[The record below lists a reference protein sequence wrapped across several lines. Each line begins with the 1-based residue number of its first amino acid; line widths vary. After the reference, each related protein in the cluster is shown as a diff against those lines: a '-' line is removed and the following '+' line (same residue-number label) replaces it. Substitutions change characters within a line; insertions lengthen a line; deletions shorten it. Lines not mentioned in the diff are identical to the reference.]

1 MINCAVKQIE
11 KTIPVVAIS
20 LTVKGDMFMD
30 KKKILL
36 ILGFAGF
43 VAMADNWVVSPILPS
58 IAQNL
63 NVDIASA
70 SIIISAY
77 MLPFGLFQLL
87 YGYLAERFGKRQ
99 VITFSISMF
108 TIATALCAFSIGL
121 PDLTAYRALTGMFA
135 AAIMPVSL
143 ALIGDLFP
151 MEERQSAI
159 GSFMGISFLGQGLSM
174 AIGGS
179 IAYFLNW
186 RGVFGVYAGLAIVSS
201 ILLFTIGKKIPSTKN
216 KESKA
221 IMPYINVLKN
231 PSSAIIYALVIFEGI
246 FLIGSFSFLGGF
258 IKQIFELNNFAI
270 GMVMTAF
277 GVMALLA
284 GRKSGM
290 IAAKIGRKKTAAIGL
305 SFAFLADLLLVT
317 MGSFL
322 PTVVIAI
329 GLMGFGFM
337 LAHSTFLTI
346 ATEFAA
352 KARGIAMS
360 LVAFC
365 FMGGGG
371 IGTAI
376 GGKIVAASSFQM
388 LFAIYGTGLLLL
400 TLSALIVKN
409 SFKTSTQS

>member
-1 MINCAVKQIE
+1 MN
-11 KTIPVVAIS
+11 
-20 LTVKGDMFMD
+20 
-30 KKKILL
+30 KKKMIL

-43 VAMADNWVVSPILPS
+43 VTMADNWVVSPILPA
-58 IAQNL
+58 IAQNM
-63 NVDIASA
+63 NVDVASA
-70 SIIISAY
+70 SIVITAY

-87 YGYLAERFGKRQ
+87 YGYLAERLGKRQ
-99 VITFSISMF
+99 VITFSISLF
-108 TIATALCAFSIGL
+108 TVATALCAFAFAI
-121 PDLTAYRALTGMFA
+121 PDLAVYRALTGMFA
-135 AAIMPVSL
+135 AAVMPVSL

-186 RGVFGVYAGLAIVSS
+186 RGVFGVYAGLAVLSS
-201 ILLFTIGKKIPSTKN
+201 LLLFTIGRKIPSTKN

-221 IMPYINVLKN
+221 LMPYIGLLKN
-231 PSSAIIYALVIFEGI
+231 PSSLIIYALVLFEGV
-246 FLIGSFSFLGGF
+246 FLLGSFSFLGAF
-258 IKQIFELNNFAI
+258 IKKTFDLNNFAI
-270 GMVMTAF
+270 GLVMTAF
-277 GVMALLA
+277 GIMALIA

-290 IAAKIGRKKTAAIGL
+290 IAAKIGRKKTTVIGL
-305 SFAFLADLLLVT
+305 SLAFIADLLLVT
-317 MGSFL
+317 MGGFL
-322 PTVVIAI
+322 FVTVIAV
-329 GLMGFGFM
+329 GLMGCGFM
-337 LAHSTFLTI
+337 MAHSTFLTI

-376 GGKIVAASSFQM
+376 GGQIVAASSFERLFTVYGIGLM
-388 LFAIYGTGLLLL
+388 LVTVSTLL
-400 TLSALIVKN
+400 VN
-409 SFKTSTQS
+409 SSFGMSSQLQKSIQGGR

>member
-1 MINCAVKQIE
+1 
-11 KTIPVVAIS
+11 
-20 LTVKGDMFMD
+20 MD
-30 KKKILL
+30 NKKILL
-36 ILGFAGF
+36 ILGLAGF
-43 VAMADNWVVSPILPS
+43 VTMADNWVVSPILPS
-58 IAQNL
+58 IAQSL
-63 NVDIASA
+63 NVNVASA

-99 VITFSISMF
+99 VITFAISMF
-108 TIATALCAFSIGL
+108 TLATALCAFAVAI
-121 PDLTAYRALTGMFA
+121 PDLAAYRALTGMFA
-135 AAIMPVSL
+135 AAIMPISL

-186 RGVFGVYAGLAIVSS
+186 RGVFAVYAGLAVISS
-201 ILLFTIGKKIPSTKN
+201 ILLFTVGQKIPSTQN
-216 KESKA
+216 KDNNGL
-221 IMPYINVLKN
+221 MPYINILKN
-231 PSSAIIYALVIFEGI
+231 PSSVIIYAIVIFEGI

-258 IKQIFELNNFAI
+258 IKQIFGLNNFAI

-277 GVMALLA
+277 GMMALIA
-284 GRKSGM
+284 GRKSGV
-290 IAAKIGRKKTAAIGL
+290 IASKIGRKKTVVIGL
-305 SFAFLADLLLVT
+305 SFAFVANILFVT
-317 MGSFL
+317 FGNFL
-322 PTVVIAI
+322 PAVITAV
-329 GLMGFGFM
+329 GLMGLGFM
-337 LAHSTFLTI
+337 LAHSTFLTM

-352 KARGIAMS
+352 KGRSYATS

-376 GGKIVAASSFQM
+376 GGKIVAGTSYDN
-388 LFAIYGTGLLLL
+388 LFIIYGIGLF
-400 TLSALIVKN
+400 LITVSISLVKS
-409 SFKTSTQS
+409 SFKTNVKSM

>member
-1 MINCAVKQIE
+1 MDKKN
-11 KTIPVVAIS
+11 
-20 LTVKGDMFMD
+20 KGFMD
-30 KKKILL
+30 KKRIIY

-63 NVDIASA
+63 NADISSTAV
-70 SIIISAY
+70 IITAY
-77 MLPFGLFQLL
+77 MMPFGLFQLL

-99 VITFSISMF
+99 IITLSISLF
-108 TIATALCAFSIGL
+108 TISTALCAFAVAI
-121 PDLTAYRALTGMFA
+121 PDLAVYRALTGMFA
-135 AAIMPVSL
+135 AAIMPISL
-143 ALIGDLFP
+143 ALIGDVFP
-151 MEERQSAI
+151 VEERQSAI

-179 IAYFLNW
+179 IAYFLHW
-186 RGVFGVYAGLAIVSS
+186 RGVFGVYSVLAVIST

-216 KESKA
+216 KDSKA
-221 IMPYINVLKN
+221 LIPYINILKN
-231 PSSAIIYALVIFEGI
+231 PSSVIIYALVIFEGV

-258 IKQIFELNNFAI
+258 LKQVFEINNFAI

-284 GRKSGM
+284 GRKSGK
-290 IAAKIGRKKTAAIGL
+290 IAAKLGRKRTVVIGISL
-305 SFAFLADLLLVT
+305 AFIADLLLVT
-317 MGSFL
+317 AGNLL
-322 PTVVIAI
+322 PVVVIAV

-337 LAHSTFLTI
+337 MAHSTFLTI

-352 KARGIAMS
+352 KGRAYATS
-360 LVAFC
+360 LVAFA

-376 GGKIVAASSFQM
+376 GGKIVSATSYTN
-388 LFAIYGTGLLLL
+388 LFTIYGAGLLLV
-400 TLSALIVKN
+400 TICTFLIKK
-409 SFKTSTQS
+409 SFKTSIQ

>member
-1 MINCAVKQIE
+1 
-11 KTIPVVAIS
+11 
-20 LTVKGDMFMD
+20 MD
-30 KKKILL
+30 KKKIIL
-36 ILGFAGF
+36 ILGLAGF

-58 IAQNL
+58 IAQDL
-63 NVDIASA
+63 NVDVASA
-70 SIIISAY
+70 SIVITAY

-87 YGYLAERFGKRQ
+87 YGYLAERLGKRQ
-99 VITFSISMF
+99 VITFSISLF
-108 TIATALCAFSIGL
+108 TIATALCAFAFSISNL
-121 PDLTAYRALTGMFA
+121 AVYRALTGMFA
-135 AAIMPVSL
+135 AAVMPVSL
-143 ALIGDLFP
+143 ALIGDIFP

-186 RGVFGVYAGLAIVSS
+186 RGVFVVYAGLAVISS
-201 ILLFTIGKKIPSTKN
+201 ILLFTIGRKIPSTKN

-221 IMPYINVLKN
+221 FMPYINLLRN
-231 PSSAIIYALVIFEGI
+231 PSSLIIYALVIFEGA

-258 IKQIFELNNFAI
+258 IKKAFNLNNFAI

-277 GVMALLA
+277 GIMALIA
-284 GRKSGM
+284 GRKSGT
-290 IAAKIGRKKTAAIGL
+290 IAAKIGRKKTAALGL
-305 SFAFLADLLLVT
+305 SFAFIADMLLVT
-317 MGSFL
+317 MGSSL
-322 PTVVIAI
+322 PIVVIAV
-329 GLMGFGFM
+329 GLMGCGFM
-337 LAHSTFLTI
+337 MAHSTFLTI

-376 GGKIVAASSFQM
+376 GGQIVAVSSFERLFLVYGIGLM
-388 LFAIYGTGLLLL
+388 LVTISTLLVNRSFGI
-400 TLSALIVKN
+400 SAQLQKSMN
-409 SFKTSTQS
+409 

>member
-1 MINCAVKQIE
+1 MN
-11 KTIPVVAIS
+11 
-20 LTVKGDMFMD
+20 
-30 KKKILL
+30 KKKIIP

-58 IAQNL
+58 ISQNL

-70 SIIISAY
+70 SVVITAY

-99 VITFSISMF
+99 VITFAISMF
-108 TIATALCAFSIGL
+108 TIATALCAFAVAI
-121 PDLTAYRALTGMFA
+121 PDLAAYRALTGMFA

-143 ALIGDLFP
+143 ALIGDVFP
-151 MEERQSAI
+151 VEERQSAI
-159 GSFMGISFLGQGLSM
+159 GSFMGMSFLGQGLSM

-186 RGVFGVYAGLAIVSS
+186 RGVFGVYSGLAVLSS
-201 ILLFTIGKKIPSTKN
+201 ILLFTIGKNIPSTKN
-216 KESKA
+216 KDTKA
-221 IMPYINVLKN
+221 LMPYINILKN
-231 PSSAIIYALVIFEGI
+231 RSSAIIYVLVIFEGI

-258 IKQIFELNNFAI
+258 IKQEFDMNNFVI

-277 GVMALLA
+277 GIMALVA
-284 GRKSGM
+284 GRRAGK
-290 IAAKIGRKKTAAIGL
+290 IAGKIGRKKTAVFGL
-305 SFAFLADLLLVT
+305 GLAFIADLLLVT
-317 MGSFL
+317 IGNFL
-322 PTVVIAI
+322 PIVVIAV

-337 LAHSTFLTI
+337 MAHSTFLTI

-352 KARGIAMS
+352 KGRSFAMS

-376 GGKIVAASSFQM
+376 GGRIVAASSFEN
-388 LFAIYGTGLLLL
+388 LYTIYGIGLLLVTISL
-400 TLSALIVKN
+400 LLVKG
-409 SFKTSTQS
+409 SFKINIQQKS

>member
-1 MINCAVKQIE
+1 
-11 KTIPVVAIS
+11 
-20 LTVKGDMFMD
+20 MD
-30 KKKILL
+30 KKKIIM

-63 NVDIASA
+63 NVDVASA
-70 SIIISAY
+70 SIIITAY
-77 MLPFGLFQLL
+77 MLPFGLFQLI

-108 TIATALCAFSIGL
+108 TVATALCAFAFAI
-121 PDLTAYRALTGMFA
+121 PDLTIYRALTGMFA

-143 ALIGDLFP
+143 ALIGDIFP

-159 GSFMGISFLGQGLSM
+159 GSFMGVSFLGQGLSM

-186 RGVFGVYAGLAIVSS
+186 RGVFGIYAGLAVLSS
-201 ILLFTIGKKIPSTKN
+201 ILLFTIGRNIPSTKN
-216 KESKA
+216 KESKVF
-221 IMPYINVLKN
+221 MPYINILKN
-231 PSSAIIYALVIFEGI
+231 PSSLIIYIIVLFEGA
-246 FLIGSFSFLGGF
+246 FLLGSFSFLGGF
-258 IKQIFELNNFAI
+258 VKKVFELNNFLI
-270 GMVMTAF
+270 GIIMTAF
-277 GVMALLA
+277 GIMALIA
-284 GRKSGM
+284 GRKAGV
-290 IAAKIGRKKTAAIGL
+290 IASRIGRKRTAVIGL
-305 SFAFLADLLLVT
+305 SLAFIADLLLAFT
-317 MGSFL
+317 GGSL
-322 PTVVIAI
+322 PVVVIAI
-329 GLMGFGFM
+329 GLMGCGFM
-337 LAHSTFLTI
+337 MAHSTFLTI

-376 GGKIVAASSFQM
+376 GGRIVASFGFER
-388 LFAIYGTGLLLL
+388 LFTFYGVGLLLV
-400 TLSALIVKN
+400 TLGVLLAKR
-409 SFKTSTQS
+409 SFQINVQAKGM

>member
-1 MINCAVKQIE
+1 
-11 KTIPVVAIS
+11 
-20 LTVKGDMFMD
+20 MD
-30 KKKILL
+30 KKKMLL

-58 IAQNL
+58 IAQNM
-63 NVDIASA
+63 NVDVASA
-70 SIIISAY
+70 SIVITAY

-87 YGYLAERFGKRQ
+87 FGYLAERLGKRQ

-108 TIATALCAFSIGL
+108 TIATALCAFAMAI
-121 PDLTAYRALTGMFA
+121 PDLAVYRALTGTFA

-186 RGVFGVYAGLAIVSS
+186 RGVFVVYAGLAVVSS
-201 ILLFTIGKKIPSTKN
+201 ILLFTIGRKIPSTKN
-216 KESKA
+216 KESRSF
-221 IMPYINVLKN
+221 MPYINILKN
-231 PSSAIIYALVIFEGI
+231 PSSLMIYALVVFEGV
-246 FLIGSFSFLGGF
+246 FLLGSFSFLGGF
-258 IKQIFELNNFAI
+258 IKKTFDLNNFAI

-277 GVMALLA
+277 GIMALLA

-290 IAAKIGRKKTAAIGL
+290 IAAKIGRKKTAVIGL
-305 SFAFLADLLLVT
+305 SLAFVADLLLVT
-317 MGSFL
+317 MGGFL
-322 PTVVIAI
+322 SVVVISV
-329 GLMGFGFM
+329 GLMGCGFM
-337 LAHSTFLTI
+337 MAHSTFLTI

-376 GGKIVAASSFQM
+376 GGRIVAASSFER
-388 LFAIYGTGLLLL
+388 LFTIYGIGLLLV
-400 TLSALIVKN
+400 TMSSLIMKR
-409 SFKTSTQS
+409 SFQTNVELRV

>member
-1 MINCAVKQIE
+1 
-11 KTIPVVAIS
+11 
-20 LTVKGDMFMD
+20 MD
-30 KKKILL
+30 KRKIIF

-63 NVDIASA
+63 NVDVASA
-70 SIIISAY
+70 SIVITAY
-77 MLPFGLFQLL
+77 MLPFGIFQLL

-108 TIATALCAFSIGL
+108 TIATALCAFAFAI
-121 PDLTAYRALTGMFA
+121 PDLAAYRALTGMFA
-135 AAIMPVSL
+135 ASIMPVSL

-174 AIGGS
+174 AIGGF

-186 RGVFGVYAGLAIVSS
+186 RGVFGIYAALAVLSS
-201 ILLFTIGKKIPSTKN
+201 VLLFTIGRKIPSTKN
-216 KESKA
+216 KDSKVL
-221 IMPYINVLKN
+221 IPYINVLKN
-231 PSSAIIYALVIFEGI
+231 PSSVIIYILVIFEGI
-246 FLIGSFSFLGGF
+246 FLIGSFSFLGGY
-258 IKQIFELNNFAI
+258 IKKAFDLNNFAI

-284 GRKSGM
+284 GRKAGKL
-290 IAAKIGRKKTAAIGL
+290 AAKIGRKKVAVIGL
-305 SFAFLADLLLVT
+305 TLAFISDALLVGF
-317 MGSFL
+317 GSFL
-322 PTVVIAI
+322 PVVIIAV
-329 GLMGFGFM
+329 GLMGLGFM

-376 GGKIVAASSFQM
+376 GGRIVASSSFER
-388 LFAIYGTGLLLL
+388 LFTIYGAGLFLL
-400 TLSALIVKN
+400 TIAALLVKK
-409 SFKTSTQS
+409 SFQANMQTQRA

>member
-1 MINCAVKQIE
+1 
-11 KTIPVVAIS
+11 
-20 LTVKGDMFMD
+20 MD
-30 KKKILL
+30 KRKIIL

-63 NVDIASA
+63 NVDVASA
-70 SIIISAY
+70 SIVITAY

-108 TIATALCAFSIGL
+108 TIATALCAFAFAI
-121 PDLTAYRALTGMFA
+121 PDLAVYRALTGMFA
-135 AAIMPVSL
+135 ASIMPVSL
-143 ALIGDLFP
+143 ALIGDIFP

-186 RGVFGVYAGLAIVSS
+186 RGVFGVYSGLAVFSS
-201 ILLFTIGKKIPSTKN
+201 IFLFTIGRKIPSTKN

-221 IMPYINVLKN
+221 VVPYINILKN
-231 PSSAIIYALVIFEGI
+231 PSSAIIYVLVIFEGA

-258 IKQIFELNNFAI
+258 IKKVFDLNNFAI

-277 GVMALLA
+277 GIMALLA
-284 GRKSGM
+284 GRKSGK
-290 IAAKIGRKKTAAIGL
+290 IVAKIGRKKTVVIGL
-305 SFAFLADLLLVT
+305 SLAFIADILLVSI
-317 MGSFL
+317 GSSL
-322 PTVVIAI
+322 PIVVIAV

-337 LAHSTFLTI
+337 MAHSTFLTI

-376 GGKIVAASSFQM
+376 GGRIVAASSFER
-388 LFAIYGTGLLLL
+388 LFTIYGVGLLLL
-400 TLSALIVKN
+400 IVSILLLKRGFAN
-409 SFKTSTQS
+409 TQMNGK

>member
-1 MINCAVKQIE
+1 
-11 KTIPVVAIS
+11 
-20 LTVKGDMFMD
+20 MD
-30 KKKILL
+30 KEKIVL

-43 VAMADNWVVSPILPS
+43 VTMADNWVVSPILPS

-63 NVDIASA
+63 GVDVASA
-70 SIIISAY
+70 SLVITAY

-87 YGYLAERFGKRQ
+87 YGFLAERFGKRQ

-108 TIATALCAFSIGL
+108 TLATALCAFAFAI
-121 PDLTAYRALTGMFA
+121 PDLAVYRALTGMFA
-135 AAIMPVSL
+135 ASIMPVSL

-186 RGVFGVYAGLAIVSS
+186 RGVFGVYAGLAVISS
-201 ILLFTIGKKIPSTKN
+201 LLLFTIGRKIPSTKN

-221 IMPYINVLKN
+221 LLPYITILKN
-231 PSSAIIYALVIFEGI
+231 PSSTIIYTLVIFEGI

-258 IKQIFELNNFAI
+258 IKQVFGLNNFAI

-277 GVMALLA
+277 GIMALVA
-284 GRKSGM
+284 GRKSGKL
-290 IAAKIGRKKTAAIGL
+290 AAKIGRKKTAVIGL
-305 SFAFLADLLLVT
+305 TSAFIADILLVS

-322 PTVVIAI
+322 PVVIIAI
-329 GLMGFGFM
+329 GAMGFGFM

-371 IGTAI
+371 IGTAV
-376 GGKIVAASSFQM
+376 GGKIVSSSSFES
-388 LFAIYGTGLLLL
+388 LFLIYGIGLLAL
-400 TLSALIVKN
+400 TMSTILVKK
-409 SFKTSTQS
+409 SFKSSVQA

>member
-1 MINCAVKQIE
+1 
-11 KTIPVVAIS
+11 
-20 LTVKGDMFMD
+20 MD
-30 KKKILL
+30 KKKMIL

-43 VAMADNWVVSPILPS
+43 VTMADNWVVSPILPS
-58 IAQNL
+58 IAQNM
-63 NVDIASA
+63 NVDVASA
-70 SIIISAY
+70 SIVITAY

-87 YGYLAERFGKRQ
+87 YGYLAERLGKRQ
-99 VITFSISMF
+99 VITFSISLF
-108 TIATALCAFSIGL
+108 TVATALCAFALAI
-121 PDLTAYRALTGMFA
+121 PDLAVYRAITGMFA
-135 AAIMPVSL
+135 AAVMPVSL

-186 RGVFGVYAGLAIVSS
+186 RGVFGVYAGLAVLSS
-201 ILLFTIGKKIPSTKN
+201 LLLFTIGRKIPSTKN

-221 IMPYINVLKN
+221 LMPYMSLLKN
-231 PSSAIIYALVIFEGI
+231 PWSLIIYALVVFEGV
-246 FLIGSFSFLGGF
+246 FLLGSFSFLGAF
-258 IKQIFELNNFAI
+258 IKKTFDLNNFAI
-270 GMVMTAF
+270 GLVMTAF
-277 GVMALLA
+277 GIMALLA
-284 GRKSGM
+284 GTKSGM
-290 IAAKIGRKKTAAIGL
+290 IAAKIGRKKTAVIGL
-305 SFAFLADLLLVT
+305 SLAFIADLLLVT

-322 PTVVIAI
+322 FVTVIAV

-337 LAHSTFLTI
+337 MAHSTFLTI

-376 GGKIVAASSFQM
+376 GGKIVAVSSFERLFTVYGIGLM
-388 LFAIYGTGLLLL
+388 LVTVSTLLV
-400 TLSALIVKN
+400 SR
-409 SFKTSTQS
+409 SFGMSSQLQKSIQGGR

>member
-1 MINCAVKQIE
+1 LII
-11 KTIPVVAIS
+11 I
-20 LTVKGDMFMD
+20 D
-30 KKKILL
+30 KKKIIM

-43 VAMADNWVVSPILPS
+43 VAMADNWVVAPILPS

-63 NVDIASA
+63 NVDFASA
-70 SIIISAY
+70 SIIITAY

-108 TIATALCAFSIGL
+108 TVATALCAFAFAI
-121 PDLTAYRALTGMFA
+121 PDLAAYRALTGMFA
-135 AAIMPVSL
+135 ASIMPVSL

-151 MEERQSAI
+151 MEERQAAI

-186 RGVFGVYAGLAIVSS
+186 RGVFGVYAGLAVLSS
-201 ILLFTIGKKIPSTKN
+201 ILLFTIGRKIPSTKN
-216 KESKA
+216 KKSQA
-221 IMPYINVLKN
+221 IMPYINILKS
-231 PSSAIIYALVIFEGI
+231 PSSVIIYALVIFEGF

-258 IKQIFELNNFAI
+258 IKQVFEFNNFVI

-277 GVMALLA
+277 GIMALLA
-284 GRKSGM
+284 GKKSGM
-290 IAAKIGRKKTAAIGL
+290 IAAKIGRKKTVVFGL
-305 SFAFLADLLLVT
+305 SFAFIANILLVT

-322 PTVVIAI
+322 LIVVIAV
-329 GLMGFGFM
+329 GMMGFGFM
-337 LAHSTFLTI
+337 MAHSTFLTI
-346 ATEFAA
+346 ATEFAS
-352 KARGIAMS
+352 KARGFAMS

-376 GGKIVAASSFQM
+376 GGRIIAASSFER
-388 LFAIYGTGLLLL
+388 LFTIYGVGLLLV
-400 TLSALIVKN
+400 TVSALLVKS
-409 SFKTSTQS
+409 SFKTSMQL

>member
-1 MINCAVKQIE
+1 
-11 KTIPVVAIS
+11 
-20 LTVKGDMFMD
+20 MD
-30 KKKILL
+30 KKKIIM

-43 VAMADNWVVSPILPS
+43 VVMADNWVVSPILPS

-63 NVDIASA
+63 NVNVASA
-70 SIIISAY
+70 SIVITAY
-77 MLPFGLFQLL
+77 MLPFGIFQLL
-87 YGYLAERFGKRQ
+87 FGYLAERFGKRQ

-108 TIATALCAFSIGL
+108 TIAAALCAFAWAIPVLAGF
-121 PDLTAYRALTGMFA
+121 RALTGIFA

-159 GSFMGISFLGQGLSM
+159 GSFMGLSFLGQGLSM

-186 RGVFGVYAGLAIVSS
+186 RGVFGVYAVLAVVSS
-201 ILLFTIGKKIPSTKN
+201 LLLFTIGRKIPSAKN
-216 KESKA
+216 KDTKA
-221 IMPYINVLKN
+221 LTPYINILKN
-231 PSSAIIYALVIFEGI
+231 PSSVIIYALVIFEGL
-246 FLIGSFSFLGGF
+246 FLLGSFSFLGGF
-258 IKQIFELNNFAI
+258 IKTVFNLNNFAI

-277 GVMALLA
+277 GLMALLA
-284 GRKSGM
+284 GRRAGK
-290 IAAKIGRKKTAAIGL
+290 IAARIGRKKTTVLGL
-305 SFAFLADLLLVT
+305 SLAFIADLLLVA
-317 MGSFL
+317 MGSVL
-322 PTVVIAI
+322 PVVVIAV
-329 GLMGFGFM
+329 GLMGAGFM
-337 LAHSTFLTI
+337 MAHSTFLTI

-376 GGKIVAASSFQM
+376 GGKIVAVSSFNS
-388 LFAIYGTGLLLL
+388 LFCIYGAGLLLL
-400 TLSALIVKN
+400 TVIALLVKSSFQAKSA
-409 SFKTSTQS
+409 

>member
-1 MINCAVKQIE
+1 
-11 KTIPVVAIS
+11 
-20 LTVKGDMFMD
+20 MD
-30 KKKILL
+30 KKKIIL

-43 VAMADNWVVSPILPS
+43 VVMADNWVVSPILPS

-63 NVDIASA
+63 NVDVASA
-70 SIIISAY
+70 SIIITAY

-99 VITFSISMF
+99 IITFAISMF
-108 TIATALCAFSIGL
+108 TVATALCAFASAI
-121 PDLTAYRALTGMFA
+121 PDLAAYRAITGMFA

-159 GSFMGISFLGQGLSM
+159 GSFMGMSFLGQGLSM

-186 RGVFGVYAGLAIVSS
+186 RGVFAVYAGLAVLSS
-201 ILLFTIGKKIPSTKN
+201 VLLFTIGKNIPSVKN
-216 KESKA
+216 KDTKVLK
-221 IMPYINVLKN
+221 PYLDILKN
-231 PSSAIIYALVIFEGI
+231 PSSAIVYVLVIFEGI
-246 FLIGSFSFLGGF
+246 FLLGSFSFLGGF
-258 IKQIFELNNFAI
+258 IKQIFDINNFAI

-277 GVMALLA
+277 GVMALIA
-284 GRKSGM
+284 GRRSGK
-290 IAAKIGRKKTAAIGL
+290 IVGRIGRKKTVVLGIG
-305 SFAFLADLLLVT
+305 FAFAADILLVVF
-317 MGSFL
+317 GGYL
-322 PTVVIAI
+322 PVVIIAV

-337 LAHSTFLTI
+337 MAHSTFLNI

-352 KARGIAMS
+352 KARGFAMS

-376 GGKIVAASSFQM
+376 GGRIVAESSFEN
-388 LFAIYGTGLLLL
+388 LYTIYGAGLLLL
-400 TLSALIVKN
+400 MISALLVKK
-409 SFKTSTQS
+409 SFKMVSRA

>member
-1 MINCAVKQIE
+1 
-11 KTIPVVAIS
+11 
-20 LTVKGDMFMD
+20 MD

-43 VAMADNWVVSPILPS
+43 VSMADNWVVSPILPS

-63 NVDIASA
+63 NVDVASA
-70 SIIISAY
+70 AIVITAY

-108 TIATALCAFSIGL
+108 TIATGLCAFASTIPNL
-121 PDLTAYRALTGMFA
+121 ALFRALTGMFA
-135 AAIMPVSL
+135 ASIMPVSL

-159 GSFMGISFLGQGLSM
+159 GAFMGISFLGQGLSM

-186 RGVFGVYAGLAIVSS
+186 RGVFAVYAVLAVFSS
-201 ILLFTIGKKIPSTKN
+201 ILLFTIGRKIPSTKD
-216 KESKA
+216 KETKA
-221 IMPYINVLKN
+221 LMPYITILKN
-231 PSSAIIYALVIFEGI
+231 PSSVIIYALVIFEGV

-258 IKQIFELNNFAI
+258 IKIAFDLNNFNI
-270 GMVMTAF
+270 GIVMTAF
-277 GVMALLA
+277 GILALLA
-284 GRKSGM
+284 GRKSGK
-290 IAAKIGRKKTAAIGL
+290 IVAKIGRKKTAVIGL
-305 SFAFLADLLLVT
+305 SFAFIANLLLVT
-317 MGSFL
+317 MGSIL
-322 PTVVIAI
+322 PVVVIAV

-337 LAHSTFLTI
+337 MAHSTFLTI

-352 KARGIAMS
+352 KSRGIAMS

-376 GGKIVAASSFQM
+376 GGRIVAGSGFER
-388 LFAIYGTGLLLL
+388 LFTLYGLGLLMV
-400 TLSALIVKN
+400 TISALLVKSAFQTN
-409 SFKTSTQS
+409 IQPQRI